1 MRIIGGLYRGKKLL
15 SPRSANIRPTADQ
28 AREAVFNILSSR
40 LDKPWNELSM
50 ADVFTGSGAFA
61 LEAVSRGVRDATLVD
76 LDLTDAARNAALFPA
91 EKGKIRL
98 LKADAARLPAA
109 PTPFDLIFL
118 DAPYHKGLSE
128 KALAS
133 LSKQNWIGPDSLCV
147 VEQARDEKLL
157 LPASLEIVD
166 ERAYVIA
173 RFLFIRQ
180 QSA

>member
-1 MRIIGGLYRGKKLL
+1 MFL
-15 SPRSANIRPTADQ
+15 P
-28 AREAVFNILSSR
+28 
-40 LDKPWNELSM
+40 
-50 ADVFTGSGAFA
+50 GSGAFA

-133 LSKQNWIGPDSLCV
+133 AFKT
-147 VEQARDEKLL
+147 KLDRPGFPL
-157 LPASLEIVD
+157 RGRTGS
-166 ERAYVIA
+166 R
-173 RFLFIRQ
+173 
-180 QSA
+180 

>member
-1 MRIIGGLYRGKKLL
+1 MC
-15 SPRSANIRPTADQ
+15 IRD
-28 AREAVFNILSSR
+28 
-40 LDKPWNELSM
+40 
-50 ADVFTGSGAFA
+50 
-61 LEAVSRGVRDATLVD
+61 
-76 LDLTDAARNAALFPA
+76 
-91 EKGKIRL
+91 
-98 LKADAARLPAA
+98 RLPAA

-157 LPASLEIVD
+157 LPGGLEIVD
-166 ERAYVIA
+166 ERAYGIA
-173 RFLFIRQ
+173 RFLFIRK

>member
-118 DAPYHKGLSE
+118 DAPT
-128 KALAS
+128 
-133 LSKQNWIGPDSLCV
+133 
-147 VEQARDEKLL
+147 RD
-157 LPASLEIVD
+157 
-166 ERAYVIA
+166 
-173 RFLFIRQ
+173 
-180 QSA
+180 